1 MKIVR
6 QMVAVAV
13 SIALVLSFG
22 GMARA
27 FCGFYVG
34 KADADLFNRAS
45 QVILA
50 RDGDRT
56 IITLSNDY
64 EGELDEFA
72 MVVPVPEV
80 LQEGQ
85 INIGDPEV
93 IERLDAFSAPRLVEY
108 FDPDPCT
115 PARLF
120 EDRAVFESAQAPTS
134 SIARQSAG
142 NALGVTVEAEYSIG
156 EYDIQILSATESDGL
171 ETWLIQNGYR
181 IPDNASPLLRPYIR
195 QGMKFFVAKVNLEA
209 FDRRGSQ
216 YLRPLQIAYESPK
229 FLLPIRLGMANVSGD
244 QDLILYALSPRGQV
258 ELTNYRTV
266 QVPSNET
273 IPVFVQAEFDKFYTS
288 LFETAYE
295 REDRAV
301 AFQEY
306 AWDIRSCDPC
316 SATPPSAEEL
326 RKAGVF
332 WGSPN
337 QFPNTFITRLHLRY
351 NRDRFPEDLMFQET
365 NNRQNFQGRYVLQ
378 HPFEGNTSCPAGRN
392 YVASLPERFEAEA
405 QTLAKLTGWNI
416 EDIRA
421 KLPKVDPPEP
431 TVWWER
437 LWSN

>member
-6 QMVAVAV
+6 QMAAVAVA
-13 SIALVLSFG
+13 IALVFSFG
-22 GMARA
+22 SMARA

-34 KADADLFNRAS
+34 KADANLFNRAS

-56 IITLSNDY
+56 VITLSNDY

-72 MVVPVPEV
+72 LVVPVPEV

-85 INIGDPEV
+85 INIGDPQ
-93 IERLDAFSAPRLVEY
+93 IIGRLDEFTAPRLVEY
-108 FDPDPCT
+108 FDPDPCA
-115 PARLF
+115 PVRVL

-134 SIARQSAG
+134 AALRQSG
-142 NALGVTVEAEYSIG
+142 DRELGVTVEAEYSIG

-171 ETWLIQNGYR
+171 ETWLTQNGYR
-181 IPDNASPLLRPYIR
+181 IPENASPLLQPYIR

-209 FDRRGSQ
+209 FDRAGTQ
-216 YLRPLQIAYESPK
+216 FLRPLQIAYESSK
-229 FLLPIRLGMANVSGD
+229 FMLPIRLGMTNANGD

-258 ELTNYRTV
+258 EVTNYRTV

-273 IPVFVQAEFDKFYTS
+273 IPVFVQAEFDDFYTS

-306 AWDIRSCDPC
+306 AWDISSCDPC

-337 QFPNTFITRLHLRY
+337 QAPNAFITRLHLRY
-351 NRDRFPEDLMFQET
+351 NRDRFPEDLVFQET
-365 NNRQNFQGRYVLQ
+365 SNRQNFQGRYVLQ
-378 HPFEGNTSCPAGRN
+378 HPFEGDTSCSAGRD
-392 YVASLPERFEAEA
+392 YVAGLPARFEAEA
-405 QTLAKLTGWNI
+405 QTLAKLTGWEI

-421 KLPKVDPPEP
+421 KWPDVVQPEP
-431 TVWWER
+431 AVWWER
-437 LWSN
+437 LWNN